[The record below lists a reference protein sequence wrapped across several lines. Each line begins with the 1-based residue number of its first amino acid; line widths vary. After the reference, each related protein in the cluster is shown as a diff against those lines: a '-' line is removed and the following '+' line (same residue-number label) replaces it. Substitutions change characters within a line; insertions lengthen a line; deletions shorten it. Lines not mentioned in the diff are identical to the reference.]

1 MNVIGVSGLPGSGK
15 NIVSKIAEK
24 KSINVINMGDLVRE
38 EAKKRNE
45 ETGKTAIDLRKEQG
59 EYVLAK
65 LTIQK
70 IEDLSNFAKDL
81 DTNNSF
87 VIIEGIRSPFEVE
100 LFRKNFDSFKLIS
113 IFSSPK
119 TRFDRLKNRKRD
131 DDFQNYEDFL
141 KRDQR
146 ELDFGIGNVIAR
158 SDFIII
164 NEEGLEEYET
174 QVNNFFKDIFLK

>member
-1 MNVIGVSGLPGSGK
+1 MNVMGVSGLPGSGK
-15 NIVSKIAEK
+15 NLISKIAEK
-24 KSINVINMGDLVRE
+24 KSFYVINMGDLVRQ

-45 ETGKTAIDLRKEQG
+45 ETGKTAVDLRKEHG

-65 LTIQK
+65 LTIKK
-70 IEDLSNFAKDL
+70 IEDISNL
-81 DTNNSF
+81 DKYPKIDDF
-87 VIIEGIRSPFEVE
+87 FIIEGIRSPFEVE
-100 LFRKNFDSFKLIS
+100 LFRKNFKDFKLIS
-113 IFSSPK
+113 VFSSPK
-119 TRFDRLKNRKRD
+119 TRFGRLKNRKRD

-146 ELDFGIGNVIAR
+146 ELNFGIGNVIAT

-174 QVNNFFKDIFLK
+174 QVNNFFDEVILK